1 MDTNKAKKLKVMNQL
16 VEGHEL
22 TTQLQQLVSQPGSGL
37 GPAEDLVAKIL
48 GSFNNSIS
56 ILDTFEPIS
65 SSFSSLAAVEGSQ
78 NASCD
83 NDGKFEDSGDS
94 RKRLGPV
101 KGKRGCYKRKKRSE
115 TWTKESTILEDAF
128 SWRKYGQKEI
138 LNAKF
143 PRSYFRCTHKYTKGC
158 KATKQVQKV
167 ELDPKMFSIT
177 YIGNH
182 TCNTN
187 AETPKS
193 KTCDHHDE
201 IFMDSEEHKSPSL
214 TTSMKEEEE
223 NHHHHGSSTEN
234 ELSLVWPEMVFEEDY
249 HQQAI
254 YVNGETST
262 SINDLGSPDHLVFGA
277 GGDFGFIENEHFS
290 IFSSCSNL
298 S

>member
-1 MDTNKAKKLKVMNQL
+1 MDITNKAMKLKVMDRL
-16 VEGHEL
+16 VEGHEFA
-22 TTQLQQLVSQPGSGL
+22 TQLQQLLSQPESGL
-37 GPAEDLVAKIL
+37 GPAVDLVAKVL

-56 ILDTFEPIS
+56 VLDSFEPIS
-65 SSFSSLAAVEGSQ
+65 SSSSLAAVEGSQ

-115 TWTKESTILEDAF
+115 TWTVESTRLDDEF

-143 PRSYFRCTHKYTKGC
+143 PRSYFRCTHKYTQGC

-167 ELDPKMFSIT
+167 ELEPRMFNIT

-182 TCNTN
+182 TCKTNT
-187 AETPKS
+187 ETPKI

-201 IFMDSEEHKSPSL
+201 IIMDSDEHKSPSL

-223 NHHHHGSSTEN
+223 NHHHHGSSIEN
-234 ELSLVWPEMVFEEDY
+234 DVDLSLVWPEMVFEED
-249 HQQAI
+249 HHHHHQAI
-254 YVNGETST
+254 RV
-262 SINDLGSPDHLVFGA
+262 LGSPDLSVFGP
-277 GGDFGFIENEHFS
+277 GSDFGFSENEQFS
-290 IFSSCSNL
+290 IFDGCSNL
-298 S
+298 A